1 MTTHGGT
8 NRPKIISPRA
18 ALWRLALSAV
28 LAIALGIVVINVL
41 RQPVDGETRSYAAE
55 FTDASGVQPDTDVR
69 VRGVRVGKVDG
80 VTLVRRA
87 GQSLAEVAFTMED
100 RFAVVP
106 ASRLAIKFQ
115 ALTGLRYL
123 EVIDPA
129 EIPAGDSHPE
139 IVTSIPT
146 TMTRPSLDITTLF
159 NGLQPVLATLSPEQ
173 INTFTDNVTAFLA
186 GDGQGV
192 GPMLGS
198 IRQLTEFVTDRQSV
212 ISTLL
217 HNLSAL
223 SDSVGGHSK
232 ELIQLLDWANRPVTA
247 ALDVLDEFRK
257 SDLYGPQFTSAVS
270 RLLHNMGFQRGE
282 DVSDALDRAL
292 TNFNDAIDGFKMVPV
307 VWENIGPPSQ
317 TGEIVPCSRGPAQL
331 PATMDVLLNGQRVV
345 LCNP

>member
-1 MTTHGGT
+1 MIT
-8 NRPKIISPRA
+8 PVA

-28 LAIALGIVVINVL
+28 LAISLGVVIINVL
-41 RQPVDGETRSYAAE
+41 RQPVAGETRTYAAE
-55 FTDASGVQPDTDVR
+55 FTDASGIQPDTDVR
-69 VRGVRVGKVDG
+69 VRGVRVGSVDNIT
-80 VTLVRRA
+80 VIRRA
-87 GQSLAEVAFTMED
+87 GQSLAQVSFSIES

-123 EVIDPA
+123 DVIDPVEVA
-129 EIPAGDSHPE
+129 SEEPQPE
-139 IVTSIPT
+139 IVTTIPT
-146 TMTRPSLDITTLF
+146 SMTRPSLDITTLF

-173 INTFTDNVTAFLA
+173 INTFTGNVTAFLA

-192 GPMLGS
+192 GPMLSS

-217 HNLSAL
+217 LNLSAL
-223 SDSVGGHSK
+223 SDALGGRSK
-232 ELIQLLDWANRPVTA
+232 EMIQLLEWANRPVDA

-257 SDLYGPQFTSAVS
+257 SDLYGPQFTSAVA
-270 RLLHNMGFQRGE
+270 RLLDNVGFRRGE
-282 DVSDALDRAL
+282 NVSDALDRAL

-317 TGEIVPCSRGPAQL
+317 TGDIVPCSRGPAQL
-331 PATMDVLLNGQRVV
+331 PATMDVLLGGQRVV